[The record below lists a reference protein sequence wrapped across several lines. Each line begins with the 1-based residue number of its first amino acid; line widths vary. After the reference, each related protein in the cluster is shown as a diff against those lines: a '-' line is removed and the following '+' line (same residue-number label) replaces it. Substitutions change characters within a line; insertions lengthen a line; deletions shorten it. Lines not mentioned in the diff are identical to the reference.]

1 MKTRRALARAARE
14 EEEKKRPKTWEQYR
28 QQMVGVQ
35 SFIGEFSFAS
45 TFEEESIFVDEFD
58 DEEMPKA
65 FNAFAKLLKLRK
77 KWVGDWKPDWT
88 SFHDNKYII
97 ATKRGE
103 LDYRITWVNS
113 SPMCF
118 PTIEM
123 RAEFGKYFKDLL
135 EIAKPLL

>member
-1 MKTRRALARAARE
+1 
-14 EEEKKRPKTWEQYR
+14 
-28 QQMVGVQ
+28 MVGVR
-35 SFIGEFSFAS
+35 SFIGEFSFES

-65 FNAFAKLLKLRK
+65 FNAFAKLLKLHK

-88 SFHDNKYII
+88 SYHHNKYII
-97 ATKRGE
+97 ATRKGE
-103 LDYRITWVNS
+103 LDYRTTWINS

-118 PTIEM
+118 PTTEM
-123 RAEFGKYFKDLL
+123 RAKFAECFNDLL